1 MHEPPRSAR
10 IQLHSYCT
18 GASRAR
24 RVPQSSEK
32 GVGLTQPLTRPRDRP
47 PSSELLRDSASQLM
61 PEEEHQQGRGHGG
74 PFARRKHPQERGGR
88 GSPRSAWEASRG
100 HICLS
105 CLPPGC
111 HLPVALGSRHSQPQ
125 LPGYLSLGPAGQ
137 PCVGPGARL
146 VTDLCSQGPAPGRA
160 RAQCACLSLEP
171 RGTS

>member
-47 PSSELLRDSASQLM
+47 PSPSSSGTARVSWCPRRSTSRAGATAGPSHAESTPRR
-61 PEEEHQQGRGHGG
+61 EEAG
-74 PFARRKHPQERGGR
+74 AHPILPGK
-88 GSPRSAWEASRG
+88 
-100 HICLS
+100 
-105 CLPPGC
+105 PPGDTPASAAC
-111 HLPVALGSRHSQPQ
+111 HLAVTSVALGSRHSPPQ

-137 PCVGPGARL
+137 PCVAPGARL

-160 RAQCACLSLEP
+160 RAQCSCLSLES